1 MDPKRSSSLVR
12 SVLEEAVDQIAARG
26 PAEVDDVVKESA
38 SRILRE
44 TQGMRTVDRLA
55 VFAAAFEVTL
65 RRYLLWQQSKS
76 PKLRR
81 N

>member
-1 MDPKRSSSLVR
+1 MDPRRSSSLVR
-12 SVLEEAVDQIAARG
+12 SVLDEAMEQVAARG
-26 PAEVDDVVKESA
+26 TERVDDVVKESA
-38 SRILRE
+38 TRILRE

-65 RRYLLWQQSKS
+65 RQYLLMQESKS
-76 PKLRR
+76 PRHRR